1 MVSFFSALFYY
12 SLLIPISHLPFGVMY
27 RISDGLSWLMYRVFK
42 YRKKLITS
50 NLRNSFPEKSEAE
63 IQQICREFYRHLCD
77 TMLESVKT
85 FTVNEAA
92 VRPRIYCKNPEVID
106 QFAAQNKSVLMVAGH
121 YSGFEWLV
129 FGVDLLLKHQVTA
142 VYRPLNN
149 AFFDKKI
156 RQSRSRMG
164 LQLVP
169 MADSKPF
176 LESGMAVPNAVV
188 FAMDQAPSNPKNA
201 HWMTFLNQDTPVL
214 FGTEKYAKEYDLPV
228 VFAHLEKR
236 ERGCYGLV
244 FEVVTDKP
252 RETTNGQITET
263 MMHLLEAD
271 IRQEPRYWLW
281 SHRRWKH
288 KRQIS

>member
-1 MVSFFSALFYY
+1 MSSFFTSLFYY
-12 SLLIPISHLPFGVMY
+12 CLLIPISHLPFGAMY

-50 NLRNSFPEKSEAE
+50 NLRNSFPEKPELE
-63 IQQICREFYRHLCD
+63 IQQICRDFYRHLCD

-85 FTVNEAA
+85 FTVSKKE
-92 VRPRIYCKNPEVID
+92 VLPRIYGENIEAID
-106 QFAAQNKSVLMVAGH
+106 QFAAQNKSVLIVAGH

-129 FGVDLLLKHQVTA
+129 FAVDLLLKHQVTA

-156 RQSRSRMG
+156 RESRSRMG

-169 MADSKPF
+169 MANTKAF
-176 LESGMAVPNAVV
+176 LENGMTVPNAVV
-188 FAMDQAPSNPKNA
+188 FAMDQAPSDPKNA
-201 HWMTFLNQDTPVL
+201 HWMTFLNQDTPV
-214 FGTEKYAKEYDLPV
+214 PV

-236 ERGCYGLV
+236 ERGCYGIV
-244 FEVVTDKP
+244 FEVVTATP
-252 RETTNGQITET
+252 RETPNGQITED
-263 MMHLLEAD
+263 MVRLIEAD

-288 KRQIS
+288 KRGVEFKA